1 MTTMRRATPFSDTL
15 LRPAGP
21 VGGIINREQLRRIT
35 AKLAKQITDAQ
46 NEARR
51 LRPAFD
57 LDAFDGLVGPRSA
70 ETWEGLEVPQQ
81 RRVLDGLG
89 VRLRVHPVAR
99 RGPGFDQSTIELEWV
114 RTGD

>member
-1 MTTMRRATPFSDTL
+1 M
-15 LRPAGP
+15 
-21 VGGIINREQLRRIT
+21 RRIT

-57 LDAFDGLVGPRSA
+57 LDAFDGVVGPRSG
-70 ETWEGLEVPQQ
+70 ETWEALALPQQ

-89 VRLRVHPVAR
+89 LRLTVHPVAR
-99 RGPGFDQSTIELEWV
+99 RGPGFDQATIQLHWA